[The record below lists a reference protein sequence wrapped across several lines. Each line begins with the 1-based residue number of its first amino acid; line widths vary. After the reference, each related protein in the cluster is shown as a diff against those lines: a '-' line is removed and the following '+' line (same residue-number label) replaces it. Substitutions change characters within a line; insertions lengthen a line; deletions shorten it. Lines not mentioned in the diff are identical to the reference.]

1 MAEYNLNLNVKVEAE
16 DIAAAYAAVSVVLGE
31 VKKLGE
37 ITKVD
42 LGEPKKP
49 LLTGHVPGCRQVDGQ
64 GRVVRGATC
73 TCGPVPR

>member
-1 MAEYNLNLNVKVEAE
+1 MSEYNLNLNVKIQAD
-16 DIAAAYAAVSVVLGE
+16 DIAAAYAAVAVVLAE
-31 VKKLGE
+31 VKSLGE

-42 LGEPKKP
+42 LGEPKGKIG
-49 LLTGHVPGCRQVDGQ
+49 GHVPGCRQVDSM